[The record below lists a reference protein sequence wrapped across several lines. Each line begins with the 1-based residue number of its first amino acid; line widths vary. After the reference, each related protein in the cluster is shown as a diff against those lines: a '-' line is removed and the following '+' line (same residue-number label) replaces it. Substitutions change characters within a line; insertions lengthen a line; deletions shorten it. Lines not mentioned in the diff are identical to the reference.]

1 MPDVLV
7 AYFSVSGHTEALAKA
22 LAAELGAD
30 LQAIQPE
37 VSYAGFLGALRGMW
51 QHFSGRPARLKP
63 TRPTDPYRL
72 VVVGSPVW
80 GGRLAAPVRS
90 YLQAGRGR
98 IAALA
103 GFWVS
108 RSGQAY
114 PALGREMAELCGLQ
128 PRATVAFNDPEVVAG
143 RFGPKAAEFA
153 ERLKREPAS

>member
-22 LAAELGAD
+22 VAAELGAD
-30 LQAIQPE
+30 LEAIRPE
-37 VSYAGFLGALRGMW
+37 GSYAGFVGALRGMW
-51 QHFSGRPARLKP
+51 QHLSGRPARLTP

-90 YLQAGRGR
+90 YLAAGRGR
-98 IAALA
+98 IAAVA

-114 PALGREMAELCGLQ
+114 PALGREMASLCGAE
-128 PRATVAFNDPEVVAG
+128 PRATVAFNDQEVIAG
-143 RFGPKAAEFA
+143 RFGPKAAAFA
-153 ERLKREPAS
+153 ATLKAQPTT